1 MSKNVNIKGYLD
13 TVNAPWGKIFYRLV
27 WHHLE
32 FEGKRVLDFGS
43 GFGLTA
49 NHLAKKNEV
58 IAIEPNEE
66 ILALRAQENNYTQI
80 VGSTEILKT
89 MPSDTFDVIIC
100 HNVLEYIKNR
110 DEILNEFTRLLKKDG
125 MISVVKHNR
134 IGKIMQKVVFEYNVD
149 EALKLLE
156 NENTESANFGTID
169 EYDDYD
175 LEIYSKNRL
184 VIDSVFGLRT
194 FYALQRNELK
204 TGEDWLTDMYEIECR
219 AESIPEFRDI
229 AFFHHLILK
238 HR

>member
-1 MSKNVNIKGYLD
+1 MNINVNTKGYLD

-66 ILALRAQENNYTQI
+66 ILAHRVQENNFTQI

-134 IGKIMQKVVFEYNVD
+134 IGKIMQKVVFEYKLE
-149 EALKLLE
+149 EALKLFE
-156 NENTESANFGTID
+156 NENTESTNFGTIG

-184 VIDSVFGLRT
+184 VIDNVYGLRT
-194 FYALQRNELK
+194 FYALQKNELK

-229 AFFHHLILK
+229 AFFHHVILK